1 MSNKIFINI
10 QDATSDKKGVSQL
23 STDALTID
31 GQDNQ
36 TTVTPQNLKAK
47 LGDQTIGKI
56 AVGDGID
63 QVIKWIETISSDNS
77 ISITYNA
84 ENGTIDFKATG
95 TGDVKSICVPET
107 AFTDDGTQLAEPI
120 CIPPD
125 PNGSLNFTADP
136 PIVLTGT
143 ENGLK
148 ISITQSPGGMQ
159 TINNIAPN
167 GSGNFKIQ
175 GKLPYIFDAIENGIE
190 LKDDG
195 RIPYTYTTNSGTNP
209 FVNNNLSIFS
219 DDLAGEFFTRN
230 NSIGLR
236 YKNAGLNLGGLIQTT
251 SQDMV
256 RWGDDTENAVTP
268 YSLRGILGTLDQN
281 KIAVAKGSQQ
291 TIQYYDLVPENDTIT
306 ITRDDNAKQFKFSA
320 NSDIPVDPNIIVI
333 EDTVTITRTA
343 QDRTIYIV
351 KNTNAKAILKLP
363 AQARLGFW
371 FKVIGI
377 SGGYYVNINESGN
390 QKIKYKD
397 KNDESSL
404 LSDNEWRDAEIIC
417 YEENVRFKWLTF

>member
-1 MSNKIFINI
+1 MVSKGKVTAK
-10 QDATSDKKGVSQL
+10 DATTDQKGVSLL
-23 STDALTID
+23 STDQKTIAGED
-31 GQDNQ
+31 SSSN
-36 TTVTPQNLKAK
+36 VTPSSLKAK

-56 AVGDGID
+56 AVGNGAD
-63 QVIKWIETISSDNS
+63 QIIKWIEALSSDNS

-107 AFTDDGTQLAEPI
+107 VFMDDGTQLAEPI

-125 PNGSLNFTADP
+125 ANGSLNFTADP
-136 PIVLTGT
+136 PIVLTPT

-148 ISITQSPGGMQ
+148 ISINQSAAGMQ
-159 TINNIAPN
+159 TINNIAPDA
-167 GSGNFKIQ
+167 SGNFKIQ
-175 GKLPYIFDAIENGIE
+175 GKLPYIFDPIENGIE
-190 LKDDG
+190 LRDDG
-195 RIPYTYTTNSGTNP
+195 RIPYSYTTTSGTNP
-209 FVNNNLSIFS
+209 FVNNNFSIFC
-219 DDLAGEFFTRN
+219 DDLAGEFFTVN
-230 NSIGLR
+230 NAIGLR
-236 YKNAGLNLGGLIQTT
+236 YKNAGFHLGGLIQTT
-251 SQDMV
+251 SQDQV
-256 RWGDDTENAVTP
+256 RWGQDNEKAVTP
-268 YSLRGILGTLDQN
+268 LSLRGILGSLDEN

-291 TIQYYDLVPENDTIT
+291 TIQYYDLVPENATIT
-306 ITRDDNAKQFKFSA
+306 ITRDDAAKQFKFTA
-320 NSDIPVDPNIIVI
+320 NSDIPIDPNVIVI
-333 EDTVTITRTA
+333 QDIVTITRTA

-351 KNTNAKAILKLP
+351 KNTNAKAVLKLP

-371 FKVIGI
+371 FRVIGI
-377 SGGYYVNINESGN
+377 SGGYYVNINEVGN